1 MTVRRIALEV
11 VTAEQSQAFRF
22 GRPAQRAPHAPALR
36 GACIVAERSG
46 RATFFA
52 LEDYAGLWKELRRAD
67 EVITWNGN
75 HVALLVLRRLY
86 GAKYFP
92 IERGHVSL
100 AWGRHIDLCALIESE
115 RRLTH
120 RISLAKAVKY
130 TFGEEVRARPSG
142 RSRKLAPDERIQRA
156 NTSAGRI
163 MRLWRAYRS
172 GDGLSL
178 QGGPTLFHPDNAQK
192 Y

>member
-36 GACIVAERSG
+36 GACIVSERSD
-46 RATFFA
+46 RVTFFA

-92 IERGHVSL
+92 ITRGHVGL

-120 RISLAKAVKY
+120 RISLAQAIKY
-130 TFGEEVRARPSG
+130 TFGEEVRAEPAR
-142 RSRKLAPDERIQRA
+142 RSRKLAPDDRIQRA
-156 NTSAGRI
+156 NTSASRI
-163 MRLWRAYRS
+163 MRLWRAYWS

>member
-36 GACIVAERSG
+36 GAFLVAERSG

-86 GAKYFP
+86 GARHFP
-92 IERGHVSL
+92 ITREHVGL
-100 AWGRHIDLCALIESE
+100 AWGRHIDLCAVIESE

-120 RISLAKAVKY
+120 RISLAKAVKC
-130 TFGEEVRARPSG
+130 TFGDDAGPPSPDRP
-142 RSRKLAPDERIQRA
+142 RKPALGERIQRA
-156 NTSAGRI
+156 HTAAERI

-178 QGGPTLFHPDNAQK
+178 QGGPTLFHPGNAQK